1 MIAVERGF
9 FLVWSDLSS
18 KYALI
23 KLDMYLDK
31 ESTQDNGVA
40 V

>member
-1 MIAVERGF
+1 MELQAEN
-9 FLVWSDLSS
+9 FLVWLDLSN

-23 KLDMYLDK
+23 KLDMHLDK